1 MSILFVQLEYR
12 FIEEVSY
19 FLNSIEFLSLISS
32 INVVGLDSSGISRF
46 LELEMVW
53 LTLLVTLL
61 TLLVTLLVN
70 LLTLLVIPLT
80 PLELLSLSVLRD
92 GIVFYTAEIPSSS
105 D

>member
-1 MSILFVQLEYR
+1 
-12 FIEEVSY
+12 
-19 FLNSIEFLSLISS
+19 
-32 INVVGLDSSGISRF
+32 
-46 LELEMVW
+46 MVW